1 MIKILNSKN
10 KRFNFIL
17 DKLLGKRKNKVQI
30 GSVPVLKIL
39 KDVKKNGD
47 KAIIKY
53 EKKFNNNLTI
63 IPNPKQINKS
73 IKGLDKKV
81 KKAIDLA
88 YNRIYKFV

>member
-10 KRFNFIL
+10 KRFDFIL
-17 DKLLGKRKNKVQI
+17 DKLLSKRKNKVQI

-53 EKKFNNNLTI
+53 EKIGILSY
-63 IPNPKQINKS
+63 Q
-73 IKGLDKKV
+73 
-81 KKAIDLA
+81 AIFFLH
-88 YNRIYKFV
+88 FGQ